1 MGIYLDNAATSFPK
15 PKEVATAVYDFM
27 VNNGTSSGRGSYKKA
42 MQSDYIV
49 YECRKL
55 IGKLFNFDNP
65 KKVVLTSNVTDSL
78 NIAMRGIL
86 KENDHVITSSLEHNA
101 VWRCLKTLERDINI
115 KIDTVECSK
124 DGITNSQ
131 DIKKY
136 IKKDTALIVFTQASN
151 VLGTIQPIR
160 EIGAIAREHNI
171 PFLVDSAQSAGAMKI
186 DVKEDNIDILA
197 FTGHKS
203 LLGPMGTGGLIINTD
218 IDIKPLKAGGTG
230 GDSAYEYQPDYYPNH
245 LETGTSNVSGI
256 AGLREAIKFLNK
268 DKGMSIEKL
277 PRYYTELER
286 RLEIIKRIHKGCNAS
301 DISDMAY
308 ELMLDESNIHRD
320 LRIISDGE
328 MSVMGQRVKVEYRK
342 QNDEN
347 GEEYILSTAHPLFL
361 VQNLEQIIALLNGLK
376 YSYEIY
382 GYKEYARETAVSIWM
397 QLSDYAT
404 NRILNELPKE
414 ELKIDINWYKMIAD
428 EAEERKRK
436 LEEEEDYIIDSFK
449 TEEFIS
455 NLGKNKE
462 HSYLKN
468 LKNPRK

>member
-65 KKVVLTSNVTDSL
+65 KKVVFTSNVTDSL

-124 DGITNSQ
+124 DGITNPQ

-151 VLGTIQPIR
+151 VLGTIQPTT
-160 EIGAIAREHNI
+160 EIGATAREHNI

-268 DKGMSIEKL
+268 EGIENIHNKEKELTKYALEKL
-277 PRYYTELER
+277 ETV
-286 RLEIIKRIHKGCNAS
+286 K
-301 DISDMAY
+301 DI
-308 ELMLDESNIHRD
+308 
-320 LRIISDGE
+320 
-328 MSVMGQRVKVEYRK
+328 
-342 QNDEN
+342 
-347 GEEYILSTAHPLFL
+347 
-361 VQNLEQIIALLNGLK
+361 
-376 YSYEIY
+376 EIY
-382 GYKEYARETAVSIWM
+382 GPKDCEKMLSVISFNIKDKRPEDVGSILDQKYDIMLRAGLHCAPTAHSVIGTKERGT
-397 QLSDYAT
+397 L
-404 NRILNELPKE
+404 RIGLGYFNEKEDIDKLVEALN
-414 ELKIDINWYKMIAD
+414 
-428 EAEERKRK
+428 
-436 LEEEEDYIIDSFK
+436 
-449 TEEFIS
+449 
-455 NLGKNKE
+455 NL
-462 HSYLKN
+462 
-468 LKNPRK
+468 

>member
-15 PKEVATAVYDFM
+15 PKAVADAVYDFM
-27 VNNGTSSGRGSYKKA
+27 INNGTSSGRGSYKKA

-55 IGKLFNFDNP
+55 IGKLFNFENP

-78 NIAMRGIL
+78 NIAIRGIL

-115 KIDTVECSK
+115 KIDTVECSEE
-124 DGITNSQ
+124 GITNPE

-136 IKKDTALIVFTQASN
+136 IRKDTALIVFTQASN
-151 VLGTIQPIR
+151 VLGTIQPIK
-160 EIGAIAREHNI
+160 EIGKIARENNI
-171 PFLVDSAQSAGAMKI
+171 PFLVDAAQSAGAMKI

-268 DKGMSIEKL
+268 EGIE
-277 PRYYTELER
+277 
-286 RLEIIKRIHKGCNAS
+286 
-301 DISDMAY
+301 
-308 ELMLDESNIHRD
+308 NIHNKEKE
-320 LRIISDGE
+320 LTKYALQKLE
-328 MSVMGQRVKVEYRK
+328 TVK
-342 QNDEN
+342 D
-347 GEEYILSTAHPLFL
+347 I
-361 VQNLEQIIALLNGLK
+361 
-376 YSYEIY
+376 EIY
-382 GYKEYARETAVSIWM
+382 GPKDCEKI
-397 QLSDYAT
+397 LSVISFNIKDRKPE
-404 NRILNELPKE
+404 NVGRILDQKYDIMLRAGLHCAPTAHSVINTKE
-414 ELKIDINWYKMIAD
+414 RGTLRIGIGYFNTKEDIDKLV
-428 EAEERKRK
+428 EA
-436 LEEEEDYIIDSFK
+436 LN
-449 TEEFIS
+449 
-455 NLGKNKE
+455 NL
-462 HSYLKN
+462 
-468 LKNPRK
+468 

>member
-65 KKVVLTSNVTDSL
+65 KKVVFTSNVTDSL

-124 DGITNSQ
+124 DGITNPQ

-268 DKGMSIEKL
+268 EGIENIHNKEKELTKYALEKL
-277 PRYYTELER
+277 ETV
-286 RLEIIKRIHKGCNAS
+286 K
-301 DISDMAY
+301 DI
-308 ELMLDESNIHRD
+308 
-320 LRIISDGE
+320 
-328 MSVMGQRVKVEYRK
+328 
-342 QNDEN
+342 
-347 GEEYILSTAHPLFL
+347 
-361 VQNLEQIIALLNGLK
+361 
-376 YSYEIY
+376 EIY
-382 GYKEYARETAVSIWM
+382 GPKDCEKMLSVISFNIKYKRPEDVGSILDQKYDIMLRAGLHCAPTAHSVIGTKERGT
-397 QLSDYAT
+397 L
-404 NRILNELPKE
+404 RIGIGYFNEKEDIDTLVEALN
-414 ELKIDINWYKMIAD
+414 
-428 EAEERKRK
+428 
-436 LEEEEDYIIDSFK
+436 
-449 TEEFIS
+449 
-455 NLGKNKE
+455 NL
-462 HSYLKN
+462 
-468 LKNPRK
+468 

>member
-15 PKEVATAVYDFM
+15 PKAVADAVYDFM
-27 VNNGTSSGRGSYKKA
+27 INNGTSSGRGSYKKA

-55 IGKLFNFDNP
+55 IGKLFNFENS

-78 NIAMRGIL
+78 NIAIRGIL

-115 KIDTVECSK
+115 KIDTVECSEE
-124 DGITNSQ
+124 GITNPE

-136 IKKDTALIVFTQASN
+136 IRKDTALIVFTQASN
-151 VLGTIQPIR
+151 VLGTIQPIK
-160 EIGAIAREHNI
+160 EIGKIARENNI
-171 PFLVDSAQSAGAMKI
+171 PFLVDAAQSAGAMKI

-268 DKGMSIEKL
+268 EGIE
-277 PRYYTELER
+277 
-286 RLEIIKRIHKGCNAS
+286 
-301 DISDMAY
+301 
-308 ELMLDESNIHRD
+308 NIHNKEKE
-320 LRIISDGE
+320 LTKYALQKLE
-328 MSVMGQRVKVEYRK
+328 TVK
-342 QNDEN
+342 D
-347 GEEYILSTAHPLFL
+347 I
-361 VQNLEQIIALLNGLK
+361 
-376 YSYEIY
+376 EIY
-382 GYKEYARETAVSIWM
+382 GPKDCEKI
-397 QLSDYAT
+397 LSVISFNIKDRKPEDVG
-404 NRILNELPKE
+404 RILDQKYDIMLRAGLHCAPTAHSVINTKE
-414 ELKIDINWYKMIAD
+414 RGTLRIGIGYFNTKEDIDKLV
-428 EAEERKRK
+428 EA
-436 LEEEEDYIIDSFK
+436 LN
-449 TEEFIS
+449 
-455 NLGKNKE
+455 NL
-462 HSYLKN
+462 
-468 LKNPRK
+468 

>member
-65 KKVVLTSNVTDSL
+65 KKVVFTSNVTDSL

-124 DGITNSQ
+124 DGITNPQ

-186 DVKEDNIDILA
+186 DVKEENIDILA

-203 LLGPMGTGGLIINTD
+203 LLGPMGTGGLIINTN

-268 DKGMSIEKL
+268 EGIENIHNKEKELTKYALEKL
-277 PRYYTELER
+277 ETV
-286 RLEIIKRIHKGCNAS
+286 K
-301 DISDMAY
+301 DI
-308 ELMLDESNIHRD
+308 
-320 LRIISDGE
+320 
-328 MSVMGQRVKVEYRK
+328 
-342 QNDEN
+342 
-347 GEEYILSTAHPLFL
+347 
-361 VQNLEQIIALLNGLK
+361 
-376 YSYEIY
+376 EIY
-382 GYKEYARETAVSIWM
+382 GPKDCEKMLSVISFNIKDKRPEDVGSILDQKYDIMLRAGLHCAPTAHSVIGTKERGT
-397 QLSDYAT
+397 L
-404 NRILNELPKE
+404 RIGLGYFNEKEDIDKLVGALN
-414 ELKIDINWYKMIAD
+414 
-428 EAEERKRK
+428 
-436 LEEEEDYIIDSFK
+436 
-449 TEEFIS
+449 
-455 NLGKNKE
+455 NL
-462 HSYLKN
+462 
-468 LKNPRK
+468 

>member
-1 MGIYLDNAATSFPK
+1 
-15 PKEVATAVYDFM
+15 M

-65 KKVVLTSNVTDSL
+65 KKVIFTSNVTDSL

-124 DGITNSQ
+124 DGITNPQ

-203 LLGPMGTGGLIINTD
+203 LLGPMGTGGLIINTN

-268 DKGMSIEKL
+268 EGIENIHNKEKELTKYALEKL
-277 PRYYTELER
+277 ETV
-286 RLEIIKRIHKGCNAS
+286 K
-301 DISDMAY
+301 DI
-308 ELMLDESNIHRD
+308 
-320 LRIISDGE
+320 
-328 MSVMGQRVKVEYRK
+328 
-342 QNDEN
+342 
-347 GEEYILSTAHPLFL
+347 
-361 VQNLEQIIALLNGLK
+361 
-376 YSYEIY
+376 EIY
-382 GYKEYARETAVSIWM
+382 GPKDCEKMLSVISFNIKDKRPEDVGSILDQKYDIMLRAGLHCAPTAHSVIGIKERGT
-397 QLSDYAT
+397 L
-404 NRILNELPKE
+404 RIGLGYFNEKEDIDKLVEALN
-414 ELKIDINWYKMIAD
+414 
-428 EAEERKRK
+428 
-436 LEEEEDYIIDSFK
+436 
-449 TEEFIS
+449 
-455 NLGKNKE
+455 NL
-462 HSYLKN
+462 
-468 LKNPRK
+468 

>member
-65 KKVVLTSNVTDSL
+65 KKVIFTSNVTDSL

-124 DGITNSQ
+124 DGITNPQ

-136 IKKDTALIVFTQASN
+136 IMKDTALIVFTQASN

-268 DKGMSIEKL
+268 EGIENIHNKEKELTKYALEKL
-277 PRYYTELER
+277 ETV
-286 RLEIIKRIHKGCNAS
+286 K
-301 DISDMAY
+301 DI
-308 ELMLDESNIHRD
+308 
-320 LRIISDGE
+320 
-328 MSVMGQRVKVEYRK
+328 
-342 QNDEN
+342 
-347 GEEYILSTAHPLFL
+347 
-361 VQNLEQIIALLNGLK
+361 
-376 YSYEIY
+376 EIY
-382 GYKEYARETAVSIWM
+382 GPKDCEKMLSVISFNIKDKIPEDVGSILDQKYDIMLRAGLHCAPTAHSVIGTKERGT
-397 QLSDYAT
+397 L
-404 NRILNELPKE
+404 RIGLGYFNEKEDIDKLVEALN
-414 ELKIDINWYKMIAD
+414 
-428 EAEERKRK
+428 
-436 LEEEEDYIIDSFK
+436 
-449 TEEFIS
+449 
-455 NLGKNKE
+455 NL
-462 HSYLKN
+462 
-468 LKNPRK
+468 

>member
-65 KKVVLTSNVTDSL
+65 KKVVFTSNVTDSL
-78 NIAMRGIL
+78 NIAIRGIL

-268 DKGMSIEKL
+268 EGIENIHNKEKELTKYALEKL
-277 PRYYTELER
+277 ETV
-286 RLEIIKRIHKGCNAS
+286 K
-301 DISDMAY
+301 DI
-308 ELMLDESNIHRD
+308 
-320 LRIISDGE
+320 
-328 MSVMGQRVKVEYRK
+328 
-342 QNDEN
+342 
-347 GEEYILSTAHPLFL
+347 
-361 VQNLEQIIALLNGLK
+361 
-376 YSYEIY
+376 EIY
-382 GYKEYARETAVSIWM
+382 GPKDCEKMLSVISFNIKDKRPEDVGSILDQKYDIMLRAGLHCAPTAHSVIGTKERGT
-397 QLSDYAT
+397 L
-404 NRILNELPKE
+404 RIGLGYFNEKEDIDKLVEALN
-414 ELKIDINWYKMIAD
+414 
-428 EAEERKRK
+428 
-436 LEEEEDYIIDSFK
+436 
-449 TEEFIS
+449 
-455 NLGKNKE
+455 NL
-462 HSYLKN
+462 
-468 LKNPRK
+468 

>member
-65 KKVVLTSNVTDSL
+65 KKVVFTSNVTDSL

-124 DGITNSQ
+124 DGITNQQ

-160 EIGAIAREHNI
+160 EIGAIARDHNI

-256 AGLREAIKFLNK
+256 AGLREAIKFLNEEGIENIHNK
-268 DKGMSIEKL
+268 EKELTKYALEKL
-277 PRYYTELER
+277 ETV
-286 RLEIIKRIHKGCNAS
+286 K
-301 DISDMAY
+301 DI
-308 ELMLDESNIHRD
+308 
-320 LRIISDGE
+320 
-328 MSVMGQRVKVEYRK
+328 
-342 QNDEN
+342 
-347 GEEYILSTAHPLFL
+347 
-361 VQNLEQIIALLNGLK
+361 
-376 YSYEIY
+376 EIY
-382 GYKEYARETAVSIWM
+382 GPKDCEKMLSVISFNIKDKIPEDVGSILDQKYDIMLRAGLHCAPTAHSVIGTKERGT
-397 QLSDYAT
+397 L
-404 NRILNELPKE
+404 RIGLGYFNEKEDIDKLVEALN
-414 ELKIDINWYKMIAD
+414 
-428 EAEERKRK
+428 
-436 LEEEEDYIIDSFK
+436 
-449 TEEFIS
+449 
-455 NLGKNKE
+455 NL
-462 HSYLKN
+462 
-468 LKNPRK
+468 

>member
-65 KKVVLTSNVTDSL
+65 KKVVFTSNVTDSL

-268 DKGMSIEKL
+268 EGIENIHNKEKELTKYALEKL
-277 PRYYTELER
+277 ETV
-286 RLEIIKRIHKGCNAS
+286 K
-301 DISDMAY
+301 DI
-308 ELMLDESNIHRD
+308 
-320 LRIISDGE
+320 
-328 MSVMGQRVKVEYRK
+328 
-342 QNDEN
+342 
-347 GEEYILSTAHPLFL
+347 
-361 VQNLEQIIALLNGLK
+361 
-376 YSYEIY
+376 EIY
-382 GYKEYARETAVSIWM
+382 GPKDCEKMLSVISFNIKYKRPEDVGSILDQKYDIMLRAGLHCAPTAHSVIGTKERGT
-397 QLSDYAT
+397 L
-404 NRILNELPKE
+404 RIGLGYFNEKEDIDKLVEALN
-414 ELKIDINWYKMIAD
+414 
-428 EAEERKRK
+428 
-436 LEEEEDYIIDSFK
+436 
-449 TEEFIS
+449 
-455 NLGKNKE
+455 NL
-462 HSYLKN
+462 
-468 LKNPRK
+468 

>member
-65 KKVVLTSNVTDSL
+65 KKVVFTSNVTDSL

-124 DGITNSQ
+124 DGITNPQ

-186 DVKEDNIDILA
+186 DVKEENIDILA

-203 LLGPMGTGGLIINTD
+203 LLGPVGTGGLIINTD

-268 DKGMSIEKL
+268 EGIENIHNKEKELTKYALEKL
-277 PRYYTELER
+277 ETV
-286 RLEIIKRIHKGCNAS
+286 K
-301 DISDMAY
+301 DI
-308 ELMLDESNIHRD
+308 
-320 LRIISDGE
+320 
-328 MSVMGQRVKVEYRK
+328 
-342 QNDEN
+342 
-347 GEEYILSTAHPLFL
+347 
-361 VQNLEQIIALLNGLK
+361 
-376 YSYEIY
+376 EIY
-382 GYKEYARETAVSIWM
+382 GPKDCEKMLSVISFNIKDKRPEDVGSILDQKYDIMLRAGLHCAPTAHSVIGTKERGT
-397 QLSDYAT
+397 L
-404 NRILNELPKE
+404 RIGLGYFNEKEDIDKLVEALN
-414 ELKIDINWYKMIAD
+414 
-428 EAEERKRK
+428 
-436 LEEEEDYIIDSFK
+436 
-449 TEEFIS
+449 
-455 NLGKNKE
+455 NL
-462 HSYLKN
+462 
-468 LKNPRK
+468 

>member
-65 KKVVLTSNVTDSL
+65 KKVVFTSNVTDSL

-124 DGITNSQ
+124 DGITIPQ

-268 DKGMSIEKL
+268 EGIENIHNKEKELTKYALEKL
-277 PRYYTELER
+277 ETV
-286 RLEIIKRIHKGCNAS
+286 K
-301 DISDMAY
+301 DI
-308 ELMLDESNIHRD
+308 
-320 LRIISDGE
+320 
-328 MSVMGQRVKVEYRK
+328 
-342 QNDEN
+342 
-347 GEEYILSTAHPLFL
+347 
-361 VQNLEQIIALLNGLK
+361 
-376 YSYEIY
+376 EIY
-382 GYKEYARETAVSIWM
+382 GPKDCEKMLSVISFNIKDKRPEDVGSILDQKYDIMLRAGLHCAPTAHSVIGTKERGT
-397 QLSDYAT
+397 L
-404 NRILNELPKE
+404 RIGLGYFNEKEDIDKLVEALN
-414 ELKIDINWYKMIAD
+414 
-428 EAEERKRK
+428 
-436 LEEEEDYIIDSFK
+436 
-449 TEEFIS
+449 
-455 NLGKNKE
+455 NL
-462 HSYLKN
+462 
-468 LKNPRK
+468 

>member
-65 KKVVLTSNVTDSL
+65 KKVVFTSNVTDSL

-124 DGITNSQ
+124 DGITNPQ

-186 DVKEDNIDILA
+186 DVKEENIDILA

-256 AGLREAIKFLNK
+256 VGLREAIKFLNK
-268 DKGMSIEKL
+268 EGIENIHNKEKELTKYALEKL
-277 PRYYTELER
+277 ETV
-286 RLEIIKRIHKGCNAS
+286 K
-301 DISDMAY
+301 DI
-308 ELMLDESNIHRD
+308 
-320 LRIISDGE
+320 
-328 MSVMGQRVKVEYRK
+328 
-342 QNDEN
+342 
-347 GEEYILSTAHPLFL
+347 
-361 VQNLEQIIALLNGLK
+361 
-376 YSYEIY
+376 EIY
-382 GYKEYARETAVSIWM
+382 GPKDCEKMLSVISFNIKDKRPEDVGSILDQKYDIMLRAGLHCAPTAHSVIGTKERGT
-397 QLSDYAT
+397 L
-404 NRILNELPKE
+404 RIGLGYFNEKEDIDKLVEALN
-414 ELKIDINWYKMIAD
+414 
-428 EAEERKRK
+428 
-436 LEEEEDYIIDSFK
+436 
-449 TEEFIS
+449 
-455 NLGKNKE
+455 NL
-462 HSYLKN
+462 
-468 LKNPRK
+468 

>member
-65 KKVVLTSNVTDSL
+65 KKVVFTSNVTDSL

-124 DGITNSQ
+124 DGITNPQ

-186 DVKEDNIDILA
+186 DVKEENIDILA

-256 AGLREAIKFLNK
+256 VGLREAIKFLNK
-268 DKGMSIEKL
+268 EGIE
-277 PRYYTELER
+277 
-286 RLEIIKRIHKGCNAS
+286 
-301 DISDMAY
+301 
-308 ELMLDESNIHRD
+308 NIHNKEKE
-320 LRIISDGE
+320 LTKYALKKLE
-328 MSVMGQRVKVEYRK
+328 TVK
-342 QNDEN
+342 D
-347 GEEYILSTAHPLFL
+347 I
-361 VQNLEQIIALLNGLK
+361 
-376 YSYEIY
+376 EIY
-382 GYKEYARETAVSIWM
+382 GPKDCEKMLSVISFNIKDKRPEDVGSILDQKYDIMLRAGLHCAPTAHSVIGTKERGT
-397 QLSDYAT
+397 L
-404 NRILNELPKE
+404 RIGLGYFNEKEDIDKLVEALN
-414 ELKIDINWYKMIAD
+414 
-428 EAEERKRK
+428 
-436 LEEEEDYIIDSFK
+436 
-449 TEEFIS
+449 
-455 NLGKNKE
+455 NL
-462 HSYLKN
+462 
-468 LKNPRK
+468 

>member
-65 KKVVLTSNVTDSL
+65 KKVIFTSNVTDSL

-124 DGITNSQ
+124 DGITNPQ

-186 DVKEDNIDILA
+186 DVKEENIDILA

-268 DKGMSIEKL
+268 EGIENIHNKEKELTKYALEKL
-277 PRYYTELER
+277 ETV
-286 RLEIIKRIHKGCNAS
+286 K
-301 DISDMAY
+301 DI
-308 ELMLDESNIHRD
+308 
-320 LRIISDGE
+320 
-328 MSVMGQRVKVEYRK
+328 
-342 QNDEN
+342 
-347 GEEYILSTAHPLFL
+347 
-361 VQNLEQIIALLNGLK
+361 
-376 YSYEIY
+376 EIY
-382 GYKEYARETAVSIWM
+382 GPKDCEKMLSVISFNIKDKRPEDVSSKQDQKYDIMLRAGLHCAPTAHSVIGTKERGT
-397 QLSDYAT
+397 L
-404 NRILNELPKE
+404 RIGLGYFNEKEDIDKLVEALN
-414 ELKIDINWYKMIAD
+414 
-428 EAEERKRK
+428 
-436 LEEEEDYIIDSFK
+436 
-449 TEEFIS
+449 
-455 NLGKNKE
+455 NL
-462 HSYLKN
+462 
-468 LKNPRK
+468 

>member
-65 KKVVLTSNVTDSL
+65 KKVVFTSNVTDSL

-124 DGITNSQ
+124 DGITNPQ

-268 DKGMSIEKL
+268 EGIENIHNKEKELTKYALEKL
-277 PRYYTELER
+277 ETV
-286 RLEIIKRIHKGCNAS
+286 K
-301 DISDMAY
+301 DI
-308 ELMLDESNIHRD
+308 
-320 LRIISDGE
+320 
-328 MSVMGQRVKVEYRK
+328 
-342 QNDEN
+342 
-347 GEEYILSTAHPLFL
+347 
-361 VQNLEQIIALLNGLK
+361 
-376 YSYEIY
+376 EIY
-382 GYKEYARETAVSIWM
+382 GPKDCEKMLSVISFNIKDKRPEDVGSILDQKYNIMLRAGLHCAPTAHSVIGTKERGT
-397 QLSDYAT
+397 L
-404 NRILNELPKE
+404 RIGLGYFNEKEDIDKLVEALN
-414 ELKIDINWYKMIAD
+414 
-428 EAEERKRK
+428 
-436 LEEEEDYIIDSFK
+436 
-449 TEEFIS
+449 
-455 NLGKNKE
+455 NL
-462 HSYLKN
+462 
-468 LKNPRK
+468 

>member
-124 DGITNSQ
+124 DGITNQQ

-268 DKGMSIEKL
+268 EGIENIHNKEKELTKYALEKL
-277 PRYYTELER
+277 ETV
-286 RLEIIKRIHKGCNAS
+286 K
-301 DISDMAY
+301 DI
-308 ELMLDESNIHRD
+308 
-320 LRIISDGE
+320 
-328 MSVMGQRVKVEYRK
+328 
-342 QNDEN
+342 
-347 GEEYILSTAHPLFL
+347 
-361 VQNLEQIIALLNGLK
+361 
-376 YSYEIY
+376 EIY
-382 GYKEYARETAVSIWM
+382 GPKDCEKMLSVISFNIKDKRPEDVGSILDQKYDIMLRAGLHCAPTAHSVIGTKERGT
-397 QLSDYAT
+397 L
-404 NRILNELPKE
+404 RIGLGYFNEKEDIDKLVEALN
-414 ELKIDINWYKMIAD
+414 
-428 EAEERKRK
+428 
-436 LEEEEDYIIDSFK
+436 
-449 TEEFIS
+449 
-455 NLGKNKE
+455 NL
-462 HSYLKN
+462 
-468 LKNPRK
+468 

>member
-55 IGKLFNFDNP
+55 ICKLFNFDNP
-65 KKVVLTSNVTDSL
+65 KKVVFTSNVTDSL

-124 DGITNSQ
+124 DGITNPQ

-136 IKKDTALIVFTQASN
+136 IMKDTALIVFTQASN

-230 GDSAYEYQPDYYPNH
+230 GDSAYEYQPYYYPNH

-268 DKGMSIEKL
+268 EGIENIHNKEKELTKYALEKL
-277 PRYYTELER
+277 ETV
-286 RLEIIKRIHKGCNAS
+286 K
-301 DISDMAY
+301 DI
-308 ELMLDESNIHRD
+308 
-320 LRIISDGE
+320 
-328 MSVMGQRVKVEYRK
+328 
-342 QNDEN
+342 
-347 GEEYILSTAHPLFL
+347 
-361 VQNLEQIIALLNGLK
+361 
-376 YSYEIY
+376 EIY
-382 GYKEYARETAVSIWM
+382 GPKDCEKMLSVISFNIKDKRPEDVGSILDQKYDIMLRAGLHCAPTAHSVIGTKERGT
-397 QLSDYAT
+397 L
-404 NRILNELPKE
+404 RIGLGYFNEKEDIDKLVEALN
-414 ELKIDINWYKMIAD
+414 
-428 EAEERKRK
+428 
-436 LEEEEDYIIDSFK
+436 
-449 TEEFIS
+449 
-455 NLGKNKE
+455 NL
-462 HSYLKN
+462 
-468 LKNPRK
+468 

>member
-65 KKVVLTSNVTDSL
+65 KKVVFTSNVTDSL

-124 DGITNSQ
+124 DGITNPQ

-268 DKGMSIEKL
+268 EGIENIHNKEKELTKYALEKL
-277 PRYYTELER
+277 ETV
-286 RLEIIKRIHKGCNAS
+286 K
-301 DISDMAY
+301 DI
-308 ELMLDESNIHRD
+308 
-320 LRIISDGE
+320 
-328 MSVMGQRVKVEYRK
+328 
-342 QNDEN
+342 
-347 GEEYILSTAHPLFL
+347 
-361 VQNLEQIIALLNGLK
+361 
-376 YSYEIY
+376 EIY
-382 GYKEYARETAVSIWM
+382 GPKDCEKI
-397 QLSDYAT
+397 LSV
-404 NRILNELPKE
+404 I
-414 ELKIDINWYKMIAD
+414 
-428 EAEERKRK
+428 
-436 LEEEEDYIIDSFK
+436 SFN
-449 TEEFIS
+449 I
-455 NLGKNKE
+455 KNKRPE
-462 HSYLKN
+462 DISTILDQKYDIMLRAGLHCAPTAHSVINTKDRGSLRIGIGYFNTKDDIDKLVEALNN
-468 LKNPRK
+468 L

>member
-65 KKVVLTSNVTDSL
+65 KKVIFTSNVTDSL

-124 DGITNSQ
+124 DGITNQQ

-256 AGLREAIKFLNK
+256 AGLREAIKFLNREGIENIHNK
-268 DKGMSIEKL
+268 EKELTKYALEKL
-277 PRYYTELER
+277 ETV
-286 RLEIIKRIHKGCNAS
+286 K
-301 DISDMAY
+301 DI
-308 ELMLDESNIHRD
+308 
-320 LRIISDGE
+320 
-328 MSVMGQRVKVEYRK
+328 
-342 QNDEN
+342 
-347 GEEYILSTAHPLFL
+347 
-361 VQNLEQIIALLNGLK
+361 
-376 YSYEIY
+376 EIY
-382 GYKEYARETAVSIWM
+382 GPKDCEKMLSVISFNIKDKRPEDVGSILDQKYDIMLRAGLHCAPTAHSVIGTKERGT
-397 QLSDYAT
+397 L
-404 NRILNELPKE
+404 RIGLGYFNEKEDIDKLVEALN
-414 ELKIDINWYKMIAD
+414 
-428 EAEERKRK
+428 
-436 LEEEEDYIIDSFK
+436 
-449 TEEFIS
+449 
-455 NLGKNKE
+455 NL
-462 HSYLKN
+462 
-468 LKNPRK
+468 

>member
-65 KKVVLTSNVTDSL
+65 KKVIFTSNVTDSL

-124 DGITNSQ
+124 DGITNPQ

-203 LLGPMGTGGLIINTD
+203 LLGPMGTGGLIINTN

-230 GDSAYEYQPDYYPNH
+230 GDSSYEYQPDYYPNH

-268 DKGMSIEKL
+268 EGIENIHNKEKELTKYALEKL
-277 PRYYTELER
+277 ETV
-286 RLEIIKRIHKGCNAS
+286 K
-301 DISDMAY
+301 DI
-308 ELMLDESNIHRD
+308 
-320 LRIISDGE
+320 
-328 MSVMGQRVKVEYRK
+328 
-342 QNDEN
+342 
-347 GEEYILSTAHPLFL
+347 
-361 VQNLEQIIALLNGLK
+361 
-376 YSYEIY
+376 EIY
-382 GYKEYARETAVSIWM
+382 GPKDCEKMLSVISFNIKDKRPEDVGSILDQKYDIMLRAGLHCAPTAHSVIGTKERGT
-397 QLSDYAT
+397 L
-404 NRILNELPKE
+404 RIGLGYFNEKEDIDKLVEALN
-414 ELKIDINWYKMIAD
+414 
-428 EAEERKRK
+428 
-436 LEEEEDYIIDSFK
+436 
-449 TEEFIS
+449 
-455 NLGKNKE
+455 NL
-462 HSYLKN
+462 
-468 LKNPRK
+468 

>member
-78 NIAMRGIL
+78 NIAMRGTL

-124 DGITNSQ
+124 DGITNPQ

-268 DKGMSIEKL
+268 EGIENIHNKEKELTKYALEKL
-277 PRYYTELER
+277 ETV
-286 RLEIIKRIHKGCNAS
+286 K
-301 DISDMAY
+301 DI
-308 ELMLDESNIHRD
+308 
-320 LRIISDGE
+320 
-328 MSVMGQRVKVEYRK
+328 
-342 QNDEN
+342 
-347 GEEYILSTAHPLFL
+347 
-361 VQNLEQIIALLNGLK
+361 
-376 YSYEIY
+376 EIY
-382 GYKEYARETAVSIWM
+382 GPKDCEKMLSVISFNIKYKRPEDVGSILDQKYDIMLRAGLHCAPTAHSVIGTKDRGT
-397 QLSDYAT
+397 L
-404 NRILNELPKE
+404 RIGLGYFNKKEDIDKLVEALN
-414 ELKIDINWYKMIAD
+414 
-428 EAEERKRK
+428 
-436 LEEEEDYIIDSFK
+436 
-449 TEEFIS
+449 
-455 NLGKNKE
+455 NL
-462 HSYLKN
+462 
-468 LKNPRK
+468 